1 MYTQPRAQP
10 ANSLDFI
17 IERYNHQP
25 QEALYG
31 LTPHEV
37 LHGAIPRPGI
47 FAEAFEEAK
56 IARIEA
62 NRADTCGVC

>member
-1 MYTQPRAQP
+1 MYTQPGEQI
-10 ANSLDFI
+10 ANSLHHFTQ
-17 IERYNHQP
+17 RYNHRP
-25 QEALYG
+25 QDALYG